1 MADQREIVT
10 ALLGLHGRTYAEE
23 LGIDL
28 AGDGPSALFRM
39 LCAAVLFA
47 ARINAA
53 IAVAAARALADQG
66 WTTARDM
73 ADATWA
79 ERTRTLNRAGYA
91 RYDERTST
99 MLGDTAELLVER
111 YDGDLHRLRERAGRR
126 PDEER
131 RLLKQCKGIGDVGVD
146 IFFREAQA
154 AWDELRPFV
163 DRKAVAGARRLGLG
177 QDARTLAGLVDE
189 ADVPRLTA
197 ALVRVELGRDHER
210 VLRAAAGGNEGRN
223 GGDTTPDPASATKAE
238 LNERAQRLDVP
249 GRSRMTKRE
258 LADALGDHGG

>member
-1 MADQREIVT
+1 MADKREIVT
-10 ALLGLHGRTYAEE
+10 ALLGLHGRTYAQE

-28 AGDGPSALFRM
+28 AGNGPSALFRM

-47 ARINAA
+47 ARINAR

-79 ERTRTLNRAGYA
+79 QRTRTLNRAGYA

-99 MLGDTAELLVER
+99 MLGDTAELLVDR
-111 YDGDLHRLRERAGRR
+111 YGGDLRRLRERAGRR

-146 IFFREAQA
+146 IFLREAQA
-154 AWDELRPFV
+154 AWEELRPFV
-163 DRKAVAGARRLGLG
+163 DRRALAGARRLGLG
-177 QDARTLAGLVDE
+177 QDPRTLAGLVDE

-210 VLRAAAGGNEGRN
+210 VVRAAAGGDADRD
-223 GGDTTPDPASATKAE
+223 GDTIPELSSATKAE
-238 LNERAQRLDVP
+238 LYEHAQRLDVP

-258 LADALGDHGG
+258 LADALRDHGG